1 MPILNISKNSVRLKP
16 NVDLSKYERLFALD
30 ESLKPVSTILLW
42 ILQSKIIFLKKNSG
56 TGSGTKLD
64 QGRRPKNFG

>member
-30 ESLKPVSTILLW
+30 ESLKPVSTILIW
-42 ILQSKIIFLKKNSG
+42 ILQSKINFFQKKSG
-56 TGSGTKLD
+56 TGSGTQLD

>member
-64 QGRRPKNFG
+64 QGRRPKNFR

>member
-56 TGSGTKLD
+56 TGTGTKLD